1 MNFKNENKMMIKSKV
16 KIYGTNKH
24 CCKKHKSLI
33 EIMIIESI
41 FGESYSAKCSDCGNI
56 IEGYRNVK
64 NLLVTNNPIVTPFL
78 LNRAN
83 LN

>member
-1 MNFKNENKMMIKSKV
+1 MLIKAKV

-33 EIMIIESI
+33 EIMVIESV
-41 FGESYSAKCSDCGNI
+41 FGESYYAKCSDCGNI
-56 IEGYRNVK
+56 VEGYRSVK
-64 NLLVTNNPIVTPFL
+64 NILVTNNPIITPFL
-78 LNRAN
+78 LNSAN